1 MTDLL
6 VYSRHGCH
14 LCEVLI
20 EELLEL
26 VRGLANVRVLDI
38 DSRDDWRE
46 TYNTRVPVVELD
58 GHVLCESALDRE
70 LVLTAL
76 SNLAEAG

>member
-1 MTDLL
+1 MPDLL

-14 LCEVLI
+14 PCEVLI

-26 VRGLANVRVLDI
+26 VRGLADVRVLDI

-58 GHVLCESALDRE
+58 GHVLCEYTLDRE

>member
-1 MTDLL
+1 MPDLL

-14 LCEVLI
+14 LCELLI

-26 VRGLANVRVLDI
+26 ARGRANVRVLDI
-38 DSRDDWRE
+38 DSRDDWRDA
-46 TYNTRVPVVELD
+46 YDTRVPAVELD
-58 GHVLCESALDRE
+58 GHILCEYTLDSD

-76 SNLAEAG
+76 SKLADAR